1 MVYESKNLTI
11 INDSKA
17 TSFDAAKF
25 ALEKN
30 KNIYWIVGGLP
41 KLGDTFNLGQ
51 IKKNINKAYIIGKSL
66 NYFRDQLNG
75 KVIFEKVYTLKNA
88 IIKILKDLKYSD
100 LKPTILL
107 SPASASYDQFNNF
120 VHRGNEFKKLIKSY
134 GREFNS

>member
-1 MVYESKNLTI
+1 LVYEGKNLTI

-41 KLGDTFNLGQ
+41 KLGDTFNLGK
-51 IKKNINKAYIIGKSL
+51 IKKNINKAYIIGKSS
-66 NYFRDQLNG
+66 NYFSDQLDG
-75 KVIFEKVYTLKNA
+75 KVIFEKVYTLKKA